1 MERKKPINNIH
12 DPLHLLMGKI
22 KHLEFIG
29 NLKVPPA

>member
-22 KHLEFIG
+22 KHPELIG
-29 NLKVPPA
+29 KVPPA